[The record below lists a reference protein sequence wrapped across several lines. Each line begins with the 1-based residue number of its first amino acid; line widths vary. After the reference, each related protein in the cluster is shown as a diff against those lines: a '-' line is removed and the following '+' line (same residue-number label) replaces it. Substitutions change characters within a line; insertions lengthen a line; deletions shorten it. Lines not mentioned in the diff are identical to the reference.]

1 MPLGPTEPGPP
12 EAELATTVA
21 SRREA
26 ENDPSNQPERT
37 AAEVSRA
44 SVPGDLPL
52 PEGSRIVHI
61 GPHKTGT
68 TAIQAALW
76 NNRDAAEK
84 QGVHYASNG
93 RHALSAVL
101 AGIEH
106 GSPWTPNKRP
116 PPRWLWTR
124 LLNDIR
130 SSNAKRV
137 VLSSEY
143 FADAKPEG
151 AARVIEELDPKR
163 IQIVV
168 TIRPLSRI
176 FTSQW
181 QQFVRNQNT
190 TPFEEFLRKH
200 LDDPHPSDPP
210 VFWRRHRHDDLVSRW
225 VDLVGPDRLT
235 VVALDDSDRD
245 MVLRAFEQLT
255 GLAAG
260 ALQADSTIQNRS
272 MTLPEIE
279 TIRQFNIAF
288 KKMQLPSLLYQR
300 TMRFGAAHLMQ
311 QRTPGPDEPRIE
323 LPDWSVEP
331 IREIAAEIVNGI
343 RATGVRVV
351 GDLEDML
358 YIPKPRVGPAPEV
371 SVSPDVAAA
380 AALGVLVASGLAR
393 GTAELTVDEDVE
405 ASDELTAPRPPP
417 VVNEPP
423 ELLRVSSLQMAL
435 VMLRRARVDAMNR
448 VRGLRGR
455 LSR

>member
-1 MPLGPTEPGPP
+1 
-12 EAELATTVA
+12 VA
-21 SRREA
+21 PA
-26 ENDPSNQPERT
+26 
-37 AAEVSRA
+37 
-44 SVPGDLPL
+44 DLPL

-68 TAIQAALW
+68 TALQASFW
-76 NNRDAAEK
+76 NNRAAAEQ

-143 FADAKPEG
+143 FADARPES
-151 AARVIEELDPKR
+151 AARVVKELDPER
-163 IQIVV
+163 VQVIV

-190 TPFEEFLRKH
+190 TPFEEFLKKH
-200 LDDPHPSDPP
+200 LDDPHPAEPP
-210 VFWRRHRHDDLVSRW
+210 VFWRRHRHDDLVKRW
-225 VDLVGPDRLT
+225 AELVGPDHLT

-255 GLAAG
+255 GLKTG
-260 ALQADSTIQNRS
+260 TLEADPTIQNRS

-279 TIRQFNIAF
+279 TIRAFNIAF
-288 KKMQLPSLLYQR
+288 KKMELPSLLYQR
-300 TMRFGAAHLMQ
+300 IMRVGATHVMQ
-311 QRTPGPDEPRIE
+311 QRTPRPDEPRIE

-331 IREIAAEIVNGI
+331 IREIATEMVNGI
-343 RATGVRVV
+343 RAAGVRVV

-358 YIPKPRVGPAPEV
+358 AVPKPRVGPGPEV
-371 SVSPDVAAA
+371 SVTPEVAAS
-380 AALGVLVASGLAR
+380 AALGVLIASGLAR

-405 ASDELTAPRPPP
+405 ATDDVTAPQPPP

-423 ELLRVSSLQMAL
+423 ELLRVSSLQLAL
-435 VMLRRARVDAMNR
+435 VMLRRARAYAMNR
-448 VRGLRGR
+448 VRSLRSR
-455 LSR
+455 LPG